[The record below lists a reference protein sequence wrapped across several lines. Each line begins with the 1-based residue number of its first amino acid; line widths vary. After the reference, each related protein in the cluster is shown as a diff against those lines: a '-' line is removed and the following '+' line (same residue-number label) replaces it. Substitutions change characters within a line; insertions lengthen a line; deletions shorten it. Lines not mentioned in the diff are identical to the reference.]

1 VVDVYDVPFQY
12 TLIEQPIFKVIVE
25 PNPDPPVYV
34 TAIVNPTPLEFTRV
48 QNTPGEDD
56 VYVGRV
62 SALNPVFVIV
72 YNAAEFV
79 LGYGVV
85 GVGIVKEVPLTVIM
99 FVRHSVGP
107 VMRKL
112 LFGAT
117 WMFPVTS
124 TVRFPTLVVPA
135 DGVAE

>member
-1 VVDVYDVPFQY
+1 MVKFDVV
-12 TLIEQPIFKVIVE
+12 
-25 PNPDPPVYV
+25 
-34 TAIVNPTPLEFTRV
+34 EFARV
-48 QNTPGEDD
+48 QNTPGEDV

-62 SALNPVFVIV
+62 NALNPVFVIV

-79 LGYGVV
+79 LGIPVV

-107 VMRKL
+107 VMRNVL
-112 LFGAT
+112 VGAT
-117 WMFPVTS
+117 WILPAAS